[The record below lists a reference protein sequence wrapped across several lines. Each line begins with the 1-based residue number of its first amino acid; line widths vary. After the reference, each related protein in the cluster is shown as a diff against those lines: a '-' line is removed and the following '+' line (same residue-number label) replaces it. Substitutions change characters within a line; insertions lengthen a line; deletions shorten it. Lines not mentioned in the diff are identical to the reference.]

1 MSNFF
6 IIVGTQRTGSSAFA
20 NALARHPGVFVG
32 WEWILNIPAWRKLAV
47 AKQATKLNFENL
59 VDAHRKHIEAEYRQQ
74 QFVGFRWLFRSS
86 AKWMDHPRLAPALML
101 DRLEGFLDWARRD
114 SHLRVIHIVRNDH
127 MGWLLSKEMARSSG
141 IYVGKEYP
149 KGLKVAITIKEALKR
164 IQSKVWVDSRLGSL
178 ADTGRYFRVRFEDF
192 AANNDQ
198 VARGALAFLG
208 CNLDG
213 LTNLEATIR
222 RQSHSADSGD
232 GILNYEQLQAAL
244 SERGL
249 LMSSF

>member
-1 MSNFF
+1 MTHCF

-32 WEWILNIPAWRKLAV
+32 WEWMLNIPAWKKVAI

-59 VDAHRKHIEAEYRQQ
+59 VEAPHKHIEAEYRQQ

-86 AKWMDHPRLAPALML
+86 AKWMAHPRLAPALML
-101 DRLEGFLDWARRD
+101 DRLEGFLDWTRR

-127 MGWLLSKEMARSSG
+127 MGWLRSKIWINTG
-141 IYVGKEYP
+141 
-149 KGLKVAITIKEALKR
+149 
-164 IQSKVWVDSRLGSL
+164 LGSL

-192 AANNDQ
+192 AANNDE
-198 VARGALAFLG
+198 VAHGAIGFLG

-213 LTNLEATIR
+213 LPSLEAAIL
-222 RQSHSADSGD
+222 RQNRAADSGD
-232 GILNYEQLQAAL
+232 GIFAL
-244 SERGL
+244 RVASGRTVRTRPADVVL
-249 LMSSF
+249 LTQGSAT